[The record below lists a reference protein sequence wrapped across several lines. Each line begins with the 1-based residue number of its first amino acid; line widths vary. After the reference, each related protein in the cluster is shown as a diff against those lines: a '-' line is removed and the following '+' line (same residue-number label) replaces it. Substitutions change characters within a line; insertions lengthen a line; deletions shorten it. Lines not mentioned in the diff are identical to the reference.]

1 MPIRWRLTIFN
12 ALVIGSILLA
22 LGLALFFLLRQ
33 TLLSSVE
40 ETARDRAEAA
50 AKEINRG
57 EGLDEEDGRLELDG
71 GLKRGLTHDG
81 VFIAVRDG
89 RGRIIAPQT
98 GNLLNNGGAQDK
110 LWRQVLETGEPAK
123 GKFTLPEQGPTYVYA
138 RQVSPPGQPAQ
149 IVEAGKSYKPAQENV
164 DEVARVL
171 ASGFTG
177 AFLLMVAGA
186 YLLARNALS
195 PVSAVVRAAHRITEG
210 DLSKRLPVA
219 HPKDEIGDL
228 AATINGM
235 LSRLEKTLAR
245 LQETIE
251 RQRRFVADASHELR
265 TPLTSIHSYAQ
276 MLEEWALKD
285 PQIGP
290 ESVAAIKRESER
302 MKGLVENL
310 LELARGDEGMKLHL
324 KDNNLTDVVQEA
336 AESARAA
343 VNGKVLIEC
352 PTSKQRAQE
361 EGVSAVFDR
370 ERLRQA
376 LSILLDNAV
385 KYTPQEEG
393 GRVSMR
399 IVQEDASVGVEVSD
413 TGIGIPEE
421 QIPHVFE
428 RFYRAEEARSTEGL
442 GLGLS
447 IARQIAEDHGGSIEA
462 RSKPREGSTFII
474 RIPRRI
480 PRSNSV
486 GQNH

>member
-1 MPIRWRLTIFN
+1 VPIRWRLTIFN

-22 LGLALFFLLRQ
+22 LGLALFLLQRH
-33 TLLSSVE
+33 TLLDSIR
-40 ETARDRAEAA
+40 ETASDRALAA
-50 AKEINRG
+50 AKEIDRG
-57 EGLDEEDGRLELDG
+57 EGLDEEDGRFELDG
-71 GLKRGLTHDG
+71 GLQRGLTRDG
-81 VFIAVRDG
+81 VFIVVRDG

-98 GNLLNNGGAQDK
+98 GNLLNNGETQDK
-110 LWRQVLETGEPAK
+110 LWRKVLETGKPAHDT
-123 GKFTLPEQGPTYVYA
+123 FTLPQEGLTYVYA
-138 RQVSPPGQPAQ
+138 VPVRPDEQPAR
-149 IVEAGKSYKPAQENV
+149 IVEAGKSYQPAQVNV
-164 DEVARVL
+164 YKMALVL
-171 ASGFTG
+171 ASGFTV
-177 AFLLMVAGA
+177 AFLLSVVGA

-210 DLSKRLPVA
+210 DLSKRLPVV

-245 LQETIE
+245 LQQTID

-276 MLEEWALKD
+276 VLEEWALRD

-290 ESVAAIKRESER
+290 ESVSAIKRESER

-324 KDNNLTDVVQEA
+324 KDNNLTEVVQEA

-343 VNGKVLIEC
+343 VNGKVFIEC
-352 PTSKQRAQE
+352 PTSKQRVQE

-385 KYTPQEEG
+385 KYTPQEG

-462 RSKPREGSTFII
+462 QSKPREGSTFII
-474 RIPRRI
+474 RIPRGI
-480 PRSNSV
+480 PSSKA
-486 GQNH
+486 

>member
-12 ALVIGSILLA
+12 ALVIGGILLA
-22 LGLALFFLLRQ
+22 LGSALFFLLRQ

-40 ETARDRAEAA
+40 ETVRDRAGAA
-50 AKEINRG
+50 AREITSG

-71 GLKRGLTHDG
+71 GLQQGLTHDG
-81 VFIAVRDG
+81 VFIVVRDG
-89 RGRIIAPQT
+89 RGSIITQT
-98 GNLLNNGGAQDK
+98 GKFPSSGGAQDK
-110 LWRQVLETGEPAK
+110 LWRQVLETEKPAHDT
-123 GKFTLPEQGPTYVYA
+123 FTLQQEGLSYVYA
-138 RQVSPPGQPAQ
+138 VPVRPDEQPAR
-149 IVEAGKSYKPAQENV
+149 IVEAGKSYKPAKENV
-164 DEVARVL
+164 DEMARVL
-171 ASGFTG
+171 TSGFTA

-210 DLSKRLPVA
+210 DLSKRLPVV

-276 MLEEWALKD
+276 MLEEWALRD
-285 PQIGP
+285 PHIGP

-324 KDNNLTDVVQEA
+324 KDNNLTEVVEEA
-336 AESARAA
+336 AESARAT
-343 VNGKVLIEC
+343 VNGKEVLIEC
-352 PTSKQRAQE
+352 PSPKQRVQ
-361 EGVSAVFDR
+361 GVSAVFDR

-447 IARQIAEDHGGSIEA
+447 IARQIAEDHGGSIEV
-462 RSKPREGSTFII
+462 RSKPGEGSTFII
-474 RIPRRI
+474 RIPRGI
-480 PRSNSV
+480 PSSKE
-486 GQNH
+486 

>member
-1 MPIRWRLTIFN
+1 
-12 ALVIGSILLA
+12 
-22 LGLALFFLLRQ
+22 
-33 TLLSSVE
+33 
-40 ETARDRAEAA
+40 
-50 AKEINRG
+50 
-57 EGLDEEDGRLELDG
+57 
-71 GLKRGLTHDG
+71 
-81 VFIAVRDG
+81 
-89 RGRIIAPQT
+89 
-98 GNLLNNGGAQDK
+98 
-110 LWRQVLETGEPAK
+110 
-123 GKFTLPEQGPTYVYA
+123 
-138 RQVSPPGQPAQ
+138 
-149 IVEAGKSYKPAQENV
+149 
-164 DEVARVL
+164 
-171 ASGFTG
+171 
-177 AFLLMVAGA
+177 
-186 YLLARNALS
+186 
-195 PVSAVVRAAHRITEG
+195 VSAVVRAAHRITEG
-210 DLSKRLPVA
+210 DLSKRLPVV

-235 LSRLEKTLAR
+235 LSHLEKTLTR
-245 LQETIE
+245 LEETID

-276 MLEEWALKD
+276 VLEEWALRD

-324 KDNNLTDVVQEA
+324 KDNNLNEVVEEA

-352 PTSKQRAQE
+352 PSPKQRVQ
-361 EGVSAVFDR
+361 GVSAIFDR

-385 KYTPQEEG
+385 KYTPEG
-393 GRVSMR
+393 GRVTMR
-399 IVQEDASVGVEVSD
+399 IVEEDGSVGVEVSD
-413 TGIGIPEE
+413 TGIGIPED

-480 PRSNSV
+480 PRSKA
-486 GQNH
+486 

>member
-1 MPIRWRLTIFN
+1 VPIRWRLTIFN
-12 ALVIGSILLA
+12 ALVIGGILLA
-22 LGLALFFLLRQ
+22 LGFALFFLLRK

-40 ETARDRAEAA
+40 DTAHDRALAA
-50 AKEINRG
+50 AKEIDSG
-57 EGLDEEDGRLELDG
+57 EGLDEEGDRLLLDD
-71 GLKRGLTHDG
+71 GLKHGLTHDG
-81 VFIAVRDG
+81 VFIVVRDG
-89 RGRIIAPQT
+89 SGSIITQT
-98 GNLLNNGGAQDK
+98 LNLSNKGGAHDE
-110 LWRQVLETGEPAK
+110 LWRKVLETGKPAE
-123 GKFTLPEQGPTYVYA
+123 GEFTLREEGLTYVHA
-138 RQVSPPGQPAQ
+138 RPVSPPGQPAR
-149 IVEAGKSYKPAQENV
+149 IVEAGKSYEPTQVNV
-164 DEVARVL
+164 DKVALVL
-171 ASGFTG
+171 ASGVTV
-177 AFLLMVAGA
+177 AFLLSVVGA

-195 PVSAVVRAAHRITEG
+195 PVSAIVRAAHRITEG
-210 DLSKRLPVA
+210 DLSKRLPVV

-235 LSRLEKTLAR
+235 LSRLEKTLTR
-245 LQETIE
+245 LEETID

-276 MLEEWALKD
+276 VLEQWALRD

-324 KDNNLTDVVQEA
+324 KVNNLTDVAEEA

-343 VNGKVLIEC
+343 VNGKALIEF
-352 PTSKQRAQE
+352 PAPKQRIRE
-361 EGVSAVFDR
+361 VSAIFDR

-385 KYTPQEEG
+385 KYTPEG
-393 GRVSMR
+393 GRVTMR
-399 IVQEDASVGVEVSD
+399 IVEQDGSVGVEVSD
-413 TGIGIPEE
+413 TGIGIPED

-462 RSKPREGSTFII
+462 RSKPREGSTFIL
-474 RIPRRI
+474 RIPQRI
-480 PRSNSV
+480 SRSKV
-486 GQNH
+486 

>member
-22 LGLALFFLLRQ
+22 LGFALFLLQRH
-33 TLLSSVE
+33 TLLDSIR
-40 ETARDRAEAA
+40 ETASDRALAA
-50 AKEINRG
+50 AKEIDRG
-57 EGLDEEDGRLELDG
+57 EGLDEEDGRFELDG
-71 GLKRGLTHDG
+71 GLQRGLTRDG
-81 VFIAVRDG
+81 VFIVVRDG

-98 GNLLNNGGAQDK
+98 GNLLNNGETQDK
-110 LWRQVLETGEPAK
+110 LWRKVLETGKPAHDT
-123 GKFTLPEQGPTYVYA
+123 FTLQQEGLTYVYA
-138 RQVSPPGQPAQ
+138 VPVSPPEQPAR
-149 IVEAGKSYKPAQENV
+149 IVEAGKSYEPAQDNV
-164 DEVARVL
+164 YKMALVL
-171 ASGFTG
+171 ASGFTV
-177 AFLLMVAGA
+177 AFLLSVVGA

-210 DLSKRLPVA
+210 DLSKRLPVV

-235 LSRLEKTLAR
+235 LSRLEKTLTR
-245 LQETIE
+245 LEETID

-276 MLEEWALKD
+276 VLEEWALRD

-324 KDNNLTDVVQEA
+324 KDNNLTEVVQEA

-352 PTSKQRAQE
+352 PTSKQRVQE

-385 KYTPQEEG
+385 KYTPQEG

-413 TGIGIPEE
+413 TGIGIPED

-447 IARQIAEDHGGSIEA
+447 IARQIAEDHGGSIEV

-474 RIPRRI
+474 RIPRGI
-480 PRSNSV
+480 PRSKV
-486 GQNH
+486 

>member
-1 MPIRWRLTIFN
+1 MPILWRLTIFN
-12 ALVIGSILLA
+12 ALVIGGILLA
-22 LGLALFFLLRQ
+22 LGSALFFLLRE

-40 ETARDRAEAA
+40 DTARDRALAA
-50 AKEINRG
+50 AKEINTG
-57 EGLDEEDGRLELDG
+57 EGLDEEDGRLELDD
-71 GLKRGLTHDG
+71 GLQRGLTHDG
-81 VFIAVRDG
+81 VFIVVRNG
-89 RGRIIAPQT
+89 RGNIITQT
-98 GNLLNNGGAQDK
+98 VNLTNNGEVYDE
-110 LWRQVLETGEPAK
+110 LWRRVLKTGKSAHD
-123 GKFTLPEQGPTYVYA
+123 KFTFREEGLSYVYA
-138 RQVSPPGQPAQ
+138 VPVSPPEQPAW
-149 IVEAGKSYKPAQENV
+149 IVEAGKSYEPAQENV
-164 DEVARVL
+164 DRMALVL
-171 ASGFTG
+171 ASGVTV
-177 AFLLMVAGA
+177 AFLLSVAGA

-210 DLSKRLPVA
+210 DLSKRLPVV

-235 LSRLEKTLAR
+235 LSRLEETLSR
-245 LQETIE
+245 LKETID

-276 MLEEWALKD
+276 MLGDWALRD

-302 MKGLVENL
+302 MKGLVEDL

-324 KDNNLTDVVQEA
+324 EDNNLTEVVEEA

-343 VNGKVLIEC
+343 VNGKLLIEH
-352 PTSKQRAQE
+352 PTPGQGVQR
-361 EGVSAVFDR
+361 VSAVFDR

-385 KYTPQEEG
+385 KYTPEG

-399 IVQEDASVGVEVSD
+399 IVEEDGSVGVEVSD

-462 RSKPREGSTFII
+462 WSKPREGSTFII

-480 PRSNSV
+480 PRSKV
-486 GQNH
+486 

>member
-22 LGLALFFLLRQ
+22 LGLALFLLQRH
-33 TLLSSVE
+33 TLLDSIR
-40 ETARDRAEAA
+40 ETASDRALAA
-50 AKEINRG
+50 AKEIDRG
-57 EGLDEEDGRLELDG
+57 EGLDEEDGRFELDG
-71 GLKRGLTHDG
+71 GLQRGLTRDG
-81 VFIAVRDG
+81 VFIVVRDG

-98 GNLLNNGGAQDK
+98 GNLLNNGETQDK
-110 LWRQVLETGEPAK
+110 LWRKVLETGKPAHDT
-123 GKFTLPEQGPTYVYA
+123 FTLQQEGLTYVYA
-138 RQVSPPGQPAQ
+138 VPVSPPEQPAR
-149 IVEAGKSYKPAQENV
+149 IVEAGKSYEPAQDNV
-164 DEVARVL
+164 YKMALVL
-171 ASGFTG
+171 ASGFTV
-177 AFLLMVAGA
+177 AFLLSVVGA

-210 DLSKRLPVA
+210 DLSKRLPVV

-245 LQETIE
+245 LQETID

-276 MLEEWALKD
+276 VLEEWALRD

-324 KDNNLTDVVQEA
+324 KDNNLTEVVQEA

-352 PTSKQRAQE
+352 PTSKQRVQE

-385 KYTPQEEG
+385 KYTPEG

-474 RIPRRI
+474 RIPRGI
-480 PRSNSV
+480 PRSKV
-486 GQNH
+486 

>member
-22 LGLALFFLLRQ
+22 LGFALFFLLRG

-57 EGLDEEDGRLELDG
+57 EGLDEEDGRLELDD

-110 LWRQVLETGEPAK
+110 LWRQVLETEKPAE
-123 GKFTLPEQGPTYVYA
+123 GTFTLPEEGLSYVYA
-138 RQVSPPGQPAQ
+138 VPVSPSEQPAR
-149 IVEAGKSYKPAQENV
+149 IVEAGKSYQPAQENV
-164 DEVARVL
+164 DEMARVL
-171 ASGFTG
+171 VSGFTA
-177 AFLLMVAGA
+177 AFLLMVVGA

-276 MLEEWALKD
+276 VLEEWALRD

-324 KDNNLTDVVQEA
+324 KDNNLTEVLEEA

-343 VNGKVLIEC
+343 VNGKVLIEY
-352 PTSKQRAQE
+352 PPPKQRVQEE

-413 TGIGIPEE
+413 TGIGISEE

-462 RSKPREGSTFII
+462 QSKPGEGSTFII
-474 RIPRRI
+474 RIPRGI
-480 PRSNSV
+480 PSSKE
-486 GQNH
+486 